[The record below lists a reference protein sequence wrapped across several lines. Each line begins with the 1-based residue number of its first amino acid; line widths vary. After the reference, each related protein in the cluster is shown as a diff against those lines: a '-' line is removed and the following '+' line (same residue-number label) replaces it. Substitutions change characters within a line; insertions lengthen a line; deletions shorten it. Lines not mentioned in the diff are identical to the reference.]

1 MASEVSKK
9 SEMATPEPV
18 SSVRLLLRNKFF
30 MTRCH
35 IDRRLPCSAG
45 NTPDYYTLFRAR
57 NFAGGRRVVLP
68 EERRA
73 SEGRREARGRHGR
86 KAEGGQY
93 IV

>member
-1 MASEVSKK
+1 
-9 SEMATPEPV
+9 
-18 SSVRLLLRNKFF
+18 
-30 MTRCH
+30 
-35 IDRRLPCSAG
+35 
-45 NTPDYYTLFRAR
+45 LFRAR